1 MRTTIHIHNTYKL
14 IINPYSSKGSET
26 ITICE
31 LFRLNKVEDNMKK
44 FNAEQQSILAWLTEE
59 IRTSKPEEQAAFIR
73 EIKRRIRNE

>member
-1 MRTTIHIHNTYKL
+1 
-14 IINPYSSKGSET
+14 
-26 ITICE
+26 
-31 LFRLNKVEDNMKK
+31 MKK